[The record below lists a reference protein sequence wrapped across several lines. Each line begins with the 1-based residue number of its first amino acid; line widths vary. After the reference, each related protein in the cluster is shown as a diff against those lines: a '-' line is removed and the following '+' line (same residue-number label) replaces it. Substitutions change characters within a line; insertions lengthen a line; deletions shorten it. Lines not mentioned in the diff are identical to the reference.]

1 LNRNKEK
8 LGIRI
13 SILLLFILAVIAM
26 APVGSA
32 YADVEAPSP
41 EEPEIGQIEYFVTRF
56 DEDTFNYLIPF
67 QLIQYL
73 PLQYE

>member
-1 LNRNKEK
+1 
-8 LGIRI
+8 
-13 SILLLFILAVIAM
+13 M